1 MARRPRRESV
11 DVQRFRTRSLFVL
24 GGFVIAVVVLCVRAV
39 ELQVIDNAFLAAEG
53 EARHIRRAEIA
64 AHRGPITDRHG
75 EPLAVSTPV
84 DSVWANPRELTVA
97 IERLPELAR
106 ALERDPQWL
115 ARQLTSNT
123 HREFLYLRRHMRP
136 DQAARVMALQLP
148 GVHLQREYRRYYPA
162 GEVSG
167 HLLGFTN
174 IDDRGQEGL
183 ELAFD
188 PWLRGEP
195 GVKRVLRDRFGRVIE
210 DVESVRPARPGRT
223 LRTSIDLRLQY
234 LAYRELKAAVA
245 RHDAISGSAVV
256 LDVRTGEVLAIVN
269 QPAYNPND
277 RSQFAVDRYRN
288 RAATDIFEPGSAFK
302 PLIVAAAL
310 ESGRYRADAW
320 VDTAP
325 GFTQVGTRR
334 IEDRR
339 NLGRIDLTTL
349 MAQSS
354 NVGAVRV
361 AMDLEP
367 LEMWQVLDRFGLGRP
382 TTSGFPGESAGL
394 LHHHTLW
401 RPIGQATM
409 AFGYG
414 LSMTTLQLAQA
425 YALIGAGGV
434 ARGISLVAL
443 DEAPA
448 GERRLSSET
457 AAAVMQMMEAVVTPA
472 GTGNRAAVQGYS
484 VAGKTGTARKAVAGG
499 YSETRHLSLFAGLA
513 PASDP
518 RLAVVVV
525 IDEPRTGG
533 FYGGEVAA
541 PVFGQIVSDALRLL
555 AVPPDQLPT
564 RDAQRIIRAG
574 VGP

>member
-1 MARRPRRESV
+1 MARRPRRETV
-11 DVQRFRTRSLFVL
+11 DAQRFRRRSLFVL
-24 GGFVIAVVVLCVRAV
+24 GGFVIATVVLCVRAV
-39 ELQVIDNAFLAAEG
+39 ELQVIDNAFLTAEG
-53 EARHIRRAEIA
+53 DARHIRRAEIA
-64 AHRGPITDRHG
+64 AHRGPIVDRHG

-210 DVESVRPARPGRT
+210 HVESVRPARPGRT

-325 GFTQVGTRR
+325 GFTQVGARR

-382 TTSGFPGESAGL
+382 TSSGFPGESAGL

-401 RPIGQATM
+401 RPVGQATM

-448 GERRLSSET
+448 GERLLSAET

-518 RLAVVVV
+518 RLAVAVV
-525 IDEPRTGG
+525 IDEPRAGG

-555 AVPPDQLPT
+555 AVPPDQLPAQ
-564 RDAQRIIRAG
+564 DSQRIIRAG

>member
-1 MARRPRRESV
+1 MARRRRPTV
-11 DVQRFRTRSLFVL
+11 DAQRFRARSLFVL
-24 GGFVIAVVVLCVRAV
+24 GCFVIVAVVLCVRAV
-39 ELQVIDNAFLAAEG
+39 ELQVIDNAFLTAEG
-53 EARHIRRAEIA
+53 NARHIRRAEIS
-64 AHRGPITDRHG
+64 AHRGPIVDRHG

-84 DSVWANPRELTVA
+84 DSVWANPRDLTVA

-106 ALERDPQWL
+106 AIERDPQWL
-115 ARQLTSNT
+115 ARHLTSNT
-123 HREFLYLRRHMRP
+123 QREFLYLRRHMRP

-167 HLLGFTN
+167 HLLGFTD

-210 DVESVRPARPGRT
+210 NVESVRPARPGRT

-277 RSQFAVDRYRN
+277 RSQFAADRYRN

-325 GFTQVGTRR
+325 GFTQVGSRR

-394 LHHHTLW
+394 LHHHSLW

-425 YALIGAGGV
+425 YAIIGGGGV
-434 ARGISLVAL
+434 ARGVSLVAL
-443 DEAPA
+443 EDVPA
-448 GERRLSSET
+448 GERVLSAET

-472 GTGNRAAVQGYS
+472 GTGMRAAVAGYS

-513 PASDP
+513 PASNP
-518 RLAVVVV
+518 RLAVAVV

-555 AVPPDQLPT
+555 AVPPDQRPAGQ
-564 RDAQRIIRAG
+564 DPRIIRAG

>member
-1 MARRPRRESV
+1 MSRRRQRPVV
-11 DVQRFRTRSLFVL
+11 DSGSYRGRSLLVL
-24 GGFVIAVVVLCVRAV
+24 GGFLVAAVILCARAV
-39 ELQVIDNAFLAAEG
+39 ELQVLDNAFLAAEG
-53 EARHIRRAEIA
+53 EARHIRRATIP
-64 AHRGPITDRHG
+64 AHRGPIIDRHG

-84 DSVWANPRELTVA
+84 DSVWANPREASVA
-97 IERLPELAR
+97 ADRLPELAR
-106 ALERDPQWL
+106 ELGRDPQWL
-115 ARQLTSNT
+115 ARQITSNT
-123 HREFLYLRRHMRP
+123 HREFVYLRRHMRP
-136 DQAARVMALQLP
+136 DQAARVAELQIP

-174 IDDRGQEGL
+174 VDDQGQEGL

-188 PWLRGEP
+188 HWLRGEP
-195 GVKRVLRDRFGRVIE
+195 GEKRVLRDRLGRVIE
-210 DVESVRPARPGRT
+210 VVEAIRPARPGRE
-223 LRTSIDLRLQY
+223 LRSSIDLRIQY

-256 LDVRTGEVLAIVN
+256 MDVRTGEVLAMVN

-288 RAATDIFEPGSAFK
+288 RAATDIFEPGSVFK
-302 PLIVAAAL
+302 PFIVAAAL

-320 VDTAP
+320 VDTSP
-325 GFTQVGTRR
+325 GFTQVGQRR

-354 NVGAVRV
+354 NVGAVRL

-367 LEMWQVLDRFGLGRP
+367 VEMWNVLDRLGIGRL
-382 TTSGFPGESAGL
+382 TKAGFPGESAGL
-394 LHHHTLW
+394 MHHHTLW

-414 LSMTTLQLAQA
+414 LSTTTLQLAQA
-425 YALIGAGGV
+425 YAILGAGGV
-434 ARGISLVAL
+434 SRGVSLVAV
-443 DEAPA
+443 DRPPI
-448 GERRLSSET
+448 GERVLSGET
-457 AAAVMQMMEAVVTPA
+457 AAAVMQMMEAVITPL
-472 GTGNRAAVQGYS
+472 GTGSRAAVAGYT
-484 VAGKTGTARKAVAGG
+484 VAGKTGTARKAVGGG
-499 YSETRHLSLFAGLA
+499 YSETRHLSLFGGLA
-513 PASDP
+513 PASEP

-541 PVFGQIVSDALRLL
+541 PVFSQIVSDALRLL
-555 AVPPDQLPT
+555 AVPPDRMPE
-564 RDAQRIIRAG
+564 AAPSRIIRAG